1 MLTQRSLPHNER
13 PSRNHITNHYFHKLP
28 QISWRSHTLNQVQCA
43 LVTRKSAGIT
53 RGIARVRYHQML
65 CNLRENRRNATKA
78 VSPLNLGRRSTGTCL
93 CFRQSQLSQLIFC
106 RIFSRDV
113 VLLHCSL
120 HGSSVEVTRLIDDA
134 QQRENLQAIHA
145 LHGRW
150 I

>member
-1 MLTQRSLPHNER
+1 MKSYAQPGSM
-13 PSRNHITNHYFHKLP
+13 
-28 QISWRSHTLNQVQCA
+28 C

-78 VSPLNLGRRSTGTCL
+78 VSPLNLGRRSTGTCF

-106 RIFSRDV
+106 RIFSRNV

-134 QQRENLQAIHA
+134 QQQENLQAIHA

-150 I
+150 IWRLGVRRTIWKTTFRPSRLPTWHEALGKD